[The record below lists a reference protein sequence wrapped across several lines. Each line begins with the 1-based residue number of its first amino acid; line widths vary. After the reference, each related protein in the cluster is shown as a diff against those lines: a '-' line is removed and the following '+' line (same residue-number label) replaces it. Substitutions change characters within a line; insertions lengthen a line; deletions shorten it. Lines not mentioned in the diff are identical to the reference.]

1 MTRGLEL
8 TAYPDA
14 ADDVYSTIMIYN
26 SLVYLG
32 KHRGITIDHSAL
44 SIDLS
49 PEVYPAP
56 PTVLQDATGVKT
68 NGTKLTGRSG
78 VPMVKGVAP
87 SKMRAFAF
95 FNMGKSTVEIGKAM
109 RTEDNP
115 LLPNTVR

>member
-1 MTRGLEL
+1 M

-56 PTVLQDATGVKT
+56 RTVLQDATGVKT
-68 NGTKLTGRSG
+68 NSTKPTGRSG